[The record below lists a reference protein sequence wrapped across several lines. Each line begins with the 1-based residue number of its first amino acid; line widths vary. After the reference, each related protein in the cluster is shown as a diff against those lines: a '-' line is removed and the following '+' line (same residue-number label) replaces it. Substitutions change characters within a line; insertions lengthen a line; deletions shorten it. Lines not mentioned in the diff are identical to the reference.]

1 MSDNDVATQNIR
13 GLVVRRFGNWHETA
27 IETLPCPAPGP
38 GEVLIASEACALN
51 FQDLLLIEGKYQYKP
66 PLPFFAGRDIAGK
79 VVATGPGVRTLA
91 VGDRVSAQVR
101 YGAFAELA
109 LAPVDRCFQ
118 IPESIDASSAAAAG
132 TVFAT
137 VAVALTMRGQVRA
150 GERVLVTGAAGG
162 VGIAAIQYAKHL
174 GADVVALVSSMAKAD
189 AVKRVGADCVIQ
201 IDQPPESKT
210 LRQMFSAQGIE
221 LVDVTLD
228 TVGGNI
234 FDAAIRCLRPGGRL
248 VVVGF
253 ASGNIPVLKTNY
265 ALLKDIS
272 VIGSSLENAL
282 ERRDPLLRHLMGQIY
297 NYIATGHFT
306 PFITATF
313 PLSQFKSAAERIHS
327 RNAVGKIVL
336 LP

>member
-1 MSDNDVATQNIR
+1 MSDTGVTTQNIG

-38 GEVLIASEACALN
+38 GEVVIASEGCALN

-66 PLPFFAGRDIAGK
+66 PLPFFAGRDVAGK
-79 VVATGPGVRTLA
+79 IVAIGPGVKTLA
-91 VGDRVSAQVR
+91 VGDRVSAQLR

-109 LAPVDRCFQ
+109 LAPVDRCFRL
-118 IPESIDASSAAAAG
+118 PDSIDASSAAAAG
-132 TVFAT
+132 TVFAA
-137 VAVALTMRGQVRA
+137 VAVALAIRAQVRA

-189 AVKRVGADCVIQ
+189 AVRRVGADHVIQ
-201 IDQPPESKT
+201 SDQPLESGT
-210 LRQMFSAQGIE
+210 LRQIFSAGGIK
-221 LVDVTLD
+221 LVDVILD

-234 FDAAIRCLRPGGRL
+234 FDATIRCLRPGGRV

-253 ASGNIPVLKTNY
+253 ASGHIPKLKTNY
-265 ALLKDIS
+265 TLLKEIS
-272 VIGSSLENAL
+272 IVGSSLENVL
-282 ERRDPLLRHLMGQIY
+282 ERRDPLLRHLVSQIY
-297 NYIATGHFT
+297 DYIVAGKFS
-306 PFITATF
+306 PFITATY
-313 PLSQFKSAAERIHS
+313 PLSQFQSAAEQIHG
-327 RNAVGKIVL
+327 RNVVGKTVL